1 MRRAARLGLIGLSV
15 LVAPLGM
22 VAQVPQAPATPEIHL
37 QRADAFFAE
46 GRYREAREAYRE
58 ALAAGDR
65 RTATSAATG
74 LVLSLLRVADFLAAA
89 EEAQQFRE
97 ARPDDPALAALH
109 GEALWA
115 LGVFAGA
122 EATFEAA
129 LAADPAQPRARH
141 GRARSLGAQNRLAE
155 AVADARDAIRLDPK
169 AADFHH
175 TLGYLYERMGRLE
188 DAIDAYSRYVERLPN
203 RDRSDQV
210 AAMRLRIRFLQSFRN
225 RRPMEIQGG
234 AGNQIWRIPITI
246 TEDKVLVRARI
257 NKGTYDVVL
266 DTGAEQ
272 TVVSREVARRERI
285 APASYVRAAGVGES
299 GVRGLQVGRIDEL
312 QIGDLT
318 IRNVPCLI
326 KNPPLGGTL
335 GQEPSA
341 LSPLALGL
349 SMRIDYASRQLVLA
363 RTLPPAPHTHSLPLR
378 MHRLALVGG
387 TLNERL
393 PAAFAVDTGG
403 EVITISHEAAG
414 LIGSD
419 ARFRRIPLRVFGTSG
434 WDKEAFLMPAVDL
447 EFDTLRFSSIPVV
460 VLDLRAPSAL
470 LGFKLGGTLGH
481 QFLSR
486 YRVSIDLVRS
496 VLELEP

>member
-1 MRRAARLGLIGLSV
+1 MCRAARPALIALCA

-22 VAQVPQAPATPEIHL
+22 GAQAPQAPDTPETHL
-37 QRADAFFAE
+37 QRADAFFAD
-46 GRYREAREAYRE
+46 GRYHEAREAYRE
-58 ALAAGDR
+58 ALAAADR
-65 RTATSAATG
+65 PTSARAATG

-89 EEAQQFRE
+89 EEAQQIRE
-97 ARPDDPALAALH
+97 ARPADPALAALH

-115 LGVFAGA
+115 LGAFADA
-122 EATFEAA
+122 EAAFEAA
-129 LAADPAQPRARH
+129 LAAEPGQPRARH
-141 GRARSLGAQNRLAE
+141 GRARSLGAQNRLDE
-155 AVADARDAIRLDPK
+155 AVADAQDAIRLDPD
-169 AADFHH
+169 AAEFHH
-175 TLGYLYERMGRLE
+175 TLGYLYERMGRFRE
-188 DAIDAYSRYVERLPN
+188 AVDAYSRYVARLPN
-203 RDRSDQV
+203 RDRSDQ
-210 AAMRLRIRFLQSFRN
+210 AAAAHLRIRFLQSFRG
-225 RRPMEIQGG
+225 RRPMEIRSA
-234 AGNQIWRIPITI
+234 AGDQVWRIPFEIR
-246 TEDKVLVRARI
+246 EDKVLVRVRI
-257 NKGTYDVVL
+257 NKGMYDLVL

-285 APASYVRAAGVGES
+285 APASYVRAAGVGDS

-312 QIGDLT
+312 QIGGLT
-318 IRNVPCLI
+318 IRSVPCLI

-335 GQEPSA
+335 RQEPNA

-349 SMRIDYASRQLVLA
+349 SMRIDYARRELVLA
-363 RTLPPAPHTHSLPLR
+363 RTLPPVPAAHSLPLR

-387 TLNERL
+387 TLNDRL

-414 LIGSD
+414 LIGPD
-419 ARFRRIPLRVFGTSG
+419 APFRRIPLKVFGTSG

-447 EFDTLRFSSIPVV
+447 ELATLRFSSVPVV

-486 YRVSIDLVRS
+486 YKVSIDLVRS